1 MKPFLNL
8 IFIIAGVLI
17 LGSSC
22 KKKNE
27 ATTSIQ
33 GKWNIKIDS
42 SYTGGGFYNHE
53 ASYVGQSG
61 DYFNFNS
68 DGHVYIMENSILDTL
83 IYTLSSDSIGIQN
96 FGSGVGKCRVP
107 SPSAHNIVITSGLFI
122 TPNGEFGRTVYLTR

>member
-1 MKPFLNL
+1 MRPFLNL
-8 IFIIAGVLI
+8 LFIIAGVLI
-17 LGSSC
+17 LESSC
-22 KKKNE
+22 TKKND
-27 ATTSIQ
+27 APISIL

-42 SYTGGGFYNHE
+42 SYTGAGLSNHE

-68 DGHVYIMENSILDTL
+68 NGYVYIIENSILDTL

-96 FGSGVGKCRVP
+96 FGSGIGKCRVP
-107 SPSAHNIVITSGLFI
+107 TPSAHNIVITSGLFI